1 MSFVIP
7 SIFSAIDGLTAPLR
21 AMTRSM
27 ASFSAAADGAGA
39 KANRVFSKI
48 GSGADR
54 AFNALN
60 PLNKINGALAFTGI
74 TIGAAGAATALGKF
88 VTEASKI
95 EDATASFQ
103 ALLGGVENAKVVVQ
117 QLYDLGASTPFEFK
131 DLSDAARMMIGF
143 GAATQANVID
153 KLRMVGDIAQGNAD
167 KLNGVTLAFSQIQA
181 AGKASMQDVNQLINN
196 GVPIL
201 GQLAKQWHMTTGA
214 AREAVSKGKASSVE
228 ITKAFEAMTS
238 KGGMFY
244 NGMAIASQTFS
255 GKLSTLKDTIN
266 QTFASIGT
274 VALPIV
280 KEYIDKA
287 TSAAGGVQAWAAQN
301 QELIKGKV
309 TSFINGVAKA
319 IKFLIDNYEKIV
331 LGVKIYIGT
340 LIVLKAVS
348 IASAIATGVSTAAQI
363 AYNVVMGISIA
374 LQGKSAFFV
383 MGNAVAYGAYR
394 AVVLTAT
401 AAQWLLNAALTAN
414 PIGLVI
420 VAIAA
425 LIALVVVAVKHYKQ
439 WGAALLW
446 FLGPVG
452 RVISA
457 FKSIYDNWDMIKKGF
472 TTGGIIGGLK
482 ALGAVLLD
490 VVLLPLQQILTLMS
504 NLPGAVGRAAD
515 NAANSIADMRS
526 AMGTGPNNYSG
537 ESQANPF
544 GGGNFYPAINPKEAQ
559 AKIMEQTINKNTSNK
574 QNVTIDINDKSG
586 KASVSKNTGGVPL
599 VMTSTMGFGK

>member
-7 SIFSAIDGLTAPLR
+7 SIFSAIDGLTAPV
-21 AMTRSM
+21 RSM
-27 ASFSAAADGAGA
+27 MRTVSAFAANADTAGA
-39 KANRVFSKI
+39 RASRAFNKI

-60 PLNKINGALAFTGI
+60 PLNKINGALAFTGV

-143 GAATQANVID
+143 GAATQKNVID

-167 KLNGVTLAFSQIQA
+167 KLNGITLAFSQIQA

-201 GQLAKQWHMTTGA
+201 GQLAKQWHMSTGA
-214 AREAVSKGKASSVE
+214 AREAVSKGKASSAE

-255 GKLSTLKDTIN
+255 GKLSTLKETIN

-287 TSAAGGVQAWAAQN
+287 TSAAGGAQAWAAQN

-309 TSFINGVAKA
+309 ASFVEGLSKA
-319 IKFLIDNYEKIV
+319 IRFLIENFDTIVRVTKIY
-331 LGVKIYIGT
+331 LGVMIA
-340 LIVLKAVS
+340 LKFVTFVTAVYTNAAAGAAFLYAT
-348 IASAIATGVSTAAQI
+348 ASKAATAATFLWE
-363 AYNVVMGISIA
+363 G
-374 LQGKSAFFV
+374 
-383 MGNAVAYGAYR
+383 
-394 AVVLTAT
+394 
-401 AAQWLLNAALTAN
+401 AQWLLNAAMIAN
-414 PIGLVI
+414 PVGVVVLAIVALIGLV
-420 VAIAA
+420 VA
-425 LIALVVVAVKHYKQ
+425 AVKYYKQ
-439 WGAALLW
+439 WGATLLW

-457 FKSIYDNWDMIKKGF
+457 FKSIYDNWDMIKKAF
-472 TTGGIIGGLK
+472 TTDGIIGGLK

-490 VVLLPLQQILTLMS
+490 VVLLPMQQILSLMS
-504 NLPGAVGRAAD
+504 NLPGAVGRVAND
-515 NAANSIADMRS
+515 AANKISELRS
-526 AMGTGPNNYSG
+526 SMGVGPNQSSG
-537 ESQANPF
+537 NAVPNPF
-544 GGGNFYPAINPKEAQ
+544 GKEFYPAINPKQAQ
-559 AKIMEQTINKNTSNK
+559 AQIMEQTINKNTNNK
-574 QNVTIDINDKSG
+574 QQLSIDINDK
-586 KASVSKNTGGVPL
+586 GGNAKVTQQPVGIPL

>member
-7 SIFSAIDGLTAPLR
+7 SIFSAIDGLTAPV
-21 AMTRSM
+21 RSM
-27 ASFSAAADGAGA
+27 MRIVSAFAANADTAGA
-39 KANRVFSKI
+39 RASRAFNKI

-60 PLNKINGALAFTGI
+60 PLNKINGALAFTGV

-143 GAATQANVID
+143 GAATQSNVID

-167 KLNGVTLAFSQIQA
+167 KLNGITLAFSQVQA

-201 GQLAKQWHMTTGA
+201 GQLAKQWKMSTGA
-214 AREAVSKGKASSVE
+214 AREAVSQGKATSAE

-287 TSAAGGVQAWAAQN
+287 TSAAGGAQAWAVQN

-309 TSFINGVAKA
+309 ASFVEGVAKA
-319 IKFLIDNYEKIV
+319 IKFLIENFDTIV
-331 LGVKIYIGT
+331 RVAKIYLAVMIA
-340 LIVLKAVS
+340 LKTVTFITAVYTN
-348 IASAIATGVSTAAQI
+348 AAAVATFLYSTASKA
-363 AYNVVMGISIA
+363 
-374 LQGKSAFFV
+374 
-383 MGNAVAYGAYR
+383 
-394 AVVLTAT
+394 AT
-401 AAQWLLNAALTAN
+401 AATFILEGAQWLLNAALTAN
-414 PIGLVI
+414 PIGV
-420 VAIAA
+420 VVMAIAA
-425 LIALVVVAVKHYKQ
+425 LVAAVVVAVKYYKQ
-439 WGAALLW
+439 WGATLLW

-457 FKSIYDNWDMIKKGF
+457 FKSIYDNWDMIKKAF
-472 TTGGIIGGLK
+472 TTDGIIGGLK

-490 VVLLPLQQILTLMS
+490 LVLLPMQQILSLMS
-504 NLPGAVGRAAD
+504 NLPGAVGRVAND
-515 NAANSIADMRS
+515 AANKISELRS
-526 AMGTGPNNYSG
+526 SMGVGPNQSSG
-537 ESQANPF
+537 NAVPNPF
-544 GGGNFYPAINPKEAQ
+544 GKEFYPAINPKQAQ
-559 AKIMEQTINKNTSNK
+559 AQIMEQTINKNTNNK
-574 QNVTIDINDKSG
+574 QQLSIDINDK
-586 KASVSKNTGGVPL
+586 GGNAKVTQQPVGIPL

>member
-7 SIFSAIDGLTAPLR
+7 SIFSAIDGLTAPVR
-21 AMTRSM
+21 TMMRTMSA
-27 ASFSAAADGAGA
+27 FSAASETAGV
-39 KANRVFSKI
+39 KANRAFNKI
-48 GSGADR
+48 GTGADR

-60 PLNKINGALAFTGI
+60 PLNKINGALAFTGV

-88 VTEASKI
+88 ITEASKI

-103 ALLGGVENAKVVVQ
+103 ALLGGVENAKKLVGD
-117 QLYDLGASTPFEFK
+117 LYKLGAETPFDFNA
-131 DLSDAARMMIGF
+131 LSSAANVMIGF

-153 KLRMVGDIAQGNAD
+153 KLKMMGDAAKGNVEY
-167 KLNGVTLAFSQIQA
+167 LGGITLAFSQIEA

-201 GQLAKQWHMTTGA
+201 GQLAKQWKMTTGA
-214 AREAVSKGKASSVE
+214 AREAVSKGKASSAE

-274 VALPIV
+274 VALPVV

-309 TSFINGVAKA
+309 ASFVEGVSKA
-319 IKFLIDNYEKIV
+319 IKFLITNYEKIV
-331 LGVKIYIGT
+331 LGVKIYVGA
-340 LIVLKAVS
+340 LILLKAAS
-348 IASAIATGVSTAAQI
+348 IASTVATVASTVAQV

-394 AVVLTAT
+394 AAVVTAT
-401 AAQWLLNAALTAN
+401 AVQWLWNAALTAN

-420 VAIAA
+420 VGIAA
-425 LIALVVVAVKHYKQ
+425 LIALIVVIVKKWET
-439 WGAALLW
+439 WGAALAV
-446 FLGPVG
+446 FLGPLG
-452 RVISA
+452 LVISMVMSFRKNWDLVVKA
-457 FKSIYDNWDMIKKGF
+457 FKTD
-472 TTGGIIGGLK
+472 GILGGLK
-482 ALGAVLLD
+482 AIGKVMLDSVLYPIERILAIAGSIPGKVGEWARAGAD
-490 VVLLPLQQILTLMS
+490 K
-504 NLPGAVGRAAD
+504 
-515 NAANSIADMRS
+515 IADFRS
-526 AMGTGPNNYSG
+526 AMGTGVNKPSDNAV
-537 ESQANPF
+537 QNPF
-544 GGGNFYPAINPKEAQ
+544 GSQLYPAINPKQAQ
-559 AKIMEQTINKNTSNK
+559 AQMLEQTINKNTTNK
-574 QNVTIDINDKSG
+574 QQVSIDINDKSG
-586 KASVSKNTGGVPL
+586 KASVTKNTGGVPL